1 MELKGTL
8 TTASGLH
15 GSISVT
21 PTISGVLSASSS
33 IELSGTLT
41 PIGGIYGLLS
51 ASSPVV
57 GQLSVPQYR
66 GTQPFEGEYTYT
78 PSSEAQ
84 TIEINGLRATD
95 NITINPIPSN
105 YGLITWDGATLTVS

>member
-21 PTISGVLSASSS
+21 PTINGVLSASSS

-51 ASSPVV
+51 ANSPVV
-57 GQLSVPQYR
+57 GQLSVPQER
-66 GTQPFEGEYTYT
+66 GSLPYEGEYTFT
-78 PSSEAQ
+78 PTDETQ
-84 TIEINGLRATD
+84 TIEINGLRATS
-95 NITINPIPSN
+95 NITINPIPNN

>member
-1 MELKGTL
+1 MERLIGIL
-8 TTASGLH
+8 TAQ
-15 GSISVT
+15 GSLQ
-21 PTISGVLSASSS
+21 GF
-33 IELSGTLT
+33 LSGA
-41 PIGGIYGLLS
+41 S
-51 ASSPVV
+51 ALD
-57 GQLSVPQYR
+57 GTLSVPETI

-78 PSSEAQ
+78 PTDETQ